1 MENKPRQFWI
11 EDRHE
16 KDKPITKPYKKY
28 VSSNIFSGLVGDED
42 YPECEIIHVIEYAA
56 YESLLAIIK
65 RQHDKKSYLESV
77 EHLRQFAKL
86 LIQSEDDIQKADA
99 ITMLDQ
105 LESIEITVEEN
116 CL

>member
-1 MENKPRQFWI
+1 M
-11 EDRHE
+11 
-16 KDKPITKPYKKY
+16 DKLDHPCKQTC
-28 VSSNIFSGLVGDED
+28 SGWHQGK
-42 YPECEIIHVIEYAA
+42 
-56 YESLLAIIK
+56 ESA

-99 ITMLDQ
+99 STMLDQ